1 MSVLVERELPRHA
14 EQLLLELGVLLPETL
29 DVEEEIVAVVLQLD
43 LLVLHL
49 LQLLALALALR
60 LTGEEVGRPT
70 MLNYA
75 ESYQDWCLRLKLWHA
90 LRA

>member
-29 DVEEEIVAVVLQLD
+29 YVEKEIVTVVLQLD

-49 LQLLALALALR
+49 LLLLALALALR

-75 ESYQDWCLRLKLWHA
+75 DSYQDWCLRLKLWHA
-90 LRA
+90 LRD

>member
-14 EQLLLELGVLLPETL
+14 EKLLLELGVLLPETL

-75 ESYQDWCLRLKLWHA
+75 DSYQDWCLRLKLWHA

>member
-43 LLVLHL
+43 LLVLHI

-70 MLNYA
+70 MFKNLDN
-75 ESYQDWCLRLKLWHA
+75 YQDWCLRLKFWHA

>member
-1 MSVLVERELPRHA
+1 MSVLVERELPRYA

-75 ESYQDWCLRLKLWHA
+75 DSYQDWCLRLKLWHA

>member
-49 LQLLALALALR
+49 LQLLTLALALR

-75 ESYQDWCLRLKLWHA
+75 DSYQDWCLRLKLWHA